1 MPLGEEVMDH
11 GRHIPADVEPE
22 ALSIKNLFET
32 GCLSRCE
39 TRRTHPGQT
48 KVFKAH
54 IIRLLSS
61 TTMHWT
67 RQKTTLLALSCLQA
81 THLIMGQTKPP
92 LRLLPEANPDEL
104 EAMPTHESAMS
115 SQAHPGAGTS
125 DQIDV
130 QRDGTGQQIT
140 KNKNKEKKQPSGTAA
155 DFITKTEV
163 KEEHHLTLEEEFNTL
178 REQLLIFQGKVVEQ
192 NSHTTF
198 WGEATNAL
206 DVRKLLSTKIDIPK
220 DFELQIKELQNIH
233 KLIPNSNRDRL
244 FKLTDNEVVI
254 EPLAE
259 PIVPPVPLEPVV
271 PSSLFESLMQRGR
284 SLFTWPKDTSSEAD
298 TVGSRT
304 PVEAQTIVQDSEV
317 SDPKAT
323 ETFVKTTSPEYV
335 LESGVLTGDTLGI
348 VRRMASWDWLEKLNT
363 LLHKILPIEDVVKLM
378 EFKTGNFEA
387 LLLQHFVFRT
397 VELLFKHSLI
407 PQEHVVRLLESRDT
421 VRLAAAAV
429 SDFRFRP
436 RLSDLNFGDCFQGFV
451 FSKEFNILVIEGIK
465 KIDPIPSMPELVYF
479 YHRFQPNSRGKS
491 SAIGGT
497 ENTNIHR
504 VELGD
509 NDDQLRRRPTP
520 SEDSDIKLACPQ
532 GERTRRQVSAAVNG
546 EAGAIWISDTRPLLG
561 EGTSQ
566 QNGAGTNP
574 EAHATQLPEAGLAQ
588 TEERRQKIDGG
599 LESNGK
605 TGTMGKL
612 LLTRKDGFDALR
624 GQLVIFKQVAI
635 RKNSMRNIYRE
646 VDDWWEF
653 CTRFK
658 EKKKLLRD
666 IQKLQSIHR
675 LLPASERDRLFKL
688 SDQEVVLAPLKP
700 AEPLEALDPKSM
712 LKKDKQRLEEIHTRK
727 KTPSSS
733 FNLVMAR
740 KPVGDLKT
748 SRVPRDSHHGAEES
762 STTISFHL
770 EPGKLTGDV
779 LDNVR
784 KSVTSDWLE
793 KLNVLLHKI
802 IPAKRGVRIIA
813 TNTGNLEAL
822 LLQHFVFR
830 TVELIHKN
838 GLVSSEQVLKFLE
851 VPDTMLVAAAMVYE
865 WTFLLPL
872 GRNGYRG
879 CFTSFNF
886 SEDFTNIIKQD
897 LDEDF
902 EELEQ
907 RAPTME
913 EELDSLQQQ
922 VAMFKKTTAQKNS
935 ILIALLEGKGW
946 KVSYDQYREG
956 NKLTKVAGELQL
968 ILNTLPTSKEDR
980 LFKLIDKGIELSP
993 LEPKK
998 SVRNQLWRGILKR
1011 ITTLKSWYE
1020 TQHLGSETTASDHR
1034 SAKALSTSNSPT
1046 NPEAGKLRGNELD
1059 LVMDWVTWGWLDKLA
1074 ELLHETISIEAANE
1088 IIRTGDRKPEALLLH
1103 QFIFRTVEYLHKHE
1117 LIPLSHLSA
1126 FLATKDTVQFAGI
1139 NVFRS
1144 WKFILNLSHWYWNFT
1159 GF

>member
-1 MPLGEEVMDH
+1 
-11 GRHIPADVEPE
+11 
-22 ALSIKNLFET
+22 
-32 GCLSRCE
+32 
-39 TRRTHPGQT
+39 
-48 KVFKAH
+48 
-54 IIRLLSS
+54 
-61 TTMHWT
+61 
-67 RQKTTLLALSCLQA
+67 
-81 THLIMGQTKPP
+81 MGQTKPP

-130 QRDGTGQQIT
+130 QREGTGQQIT

-407 PQEHVVRLLESRDT
+407 PQEHVCD
-421 VRLAAAAV
+421 
-429 SDFRFRP
+429 
-436 RLSDLNFGDCFQGFV
+436 
-451 FSKEFNILVIEGIK
+451 
-465 KIDPIPSMPELVYF
+465 
-479 YHRFQPNSRGKS
+479 RG
-491 SAIGGT
+491 A

-509 NDDQLRRRPTP
+509 NDDQLRRRPTHLKIRISNSP
-520 SEDSDIKLACPQ
+520 VLREKEPED
-532 GERTRRQVSAAVNG
+532 
-546 EAGAIWISDTRPLLG
+546 
-561 EGTSQ
+561 SQ

-612 LLTRKDGFDALR
+612 
-624 GQLVIFKQVAI
+624 VAESKI
-635 RKNSMRNIYRE
+635 
-646 VDDWWEF
+646 
-653 CTRFK
+653 
-658 EKKKLLRD
+658 
-666 IQKLQSIHR
+666 
-675 LLPASERDRLFKL
+675 A
-688 SDQEVVLAPLKP
+688 
-700 AEPLEALDPKSM
+700 
-712 LKKDKQRLEEIHTRK
+712 
-727 KTPSSS
+727 
-733 FNLVMAR
+733 
-740 KPVGDLKT
+740 
-748 SRVPRDSHHGAEES
+748 HG
-762 STTISFHL
+762 
-770 EPGKLTGDV
+770 P
-779 LDNVR
+779 
-784 KSVTSDWLE
+784 
-793 KLNVLLHKI
+793 
-802 IPAKRGVRIIA
+802 
-813 TNTGNLEAL
+813 
-822 LLQHFVFR
+822 
-830 TVELIHKN
+830 
-838 GLVSSEQVLKFLE
+838 
-851 VPDTMLVAAAMVYE
+851 
-865 WTFLLPL
+865 
-872 GRNGYRG
+872 
-879 CFTSFNF
+879 C
-886 SEDFTNIIKQD
+886 
-897 LDEDF
+897 
-902 EELEQ
+902 
-907 RAPTME
+907 
-913 EELDSLQQQ
+913 
-922 VAMFKKTTAQKNS
+922 
-935 ILIALLEGKGW
+935 
-946 KVSYDQYREG
+946 
-956 NKLTKVAGELQL
+956 
-968 ILNTLPTSKEDR
+968 
-980 LFKLIDKGIELSP
+980 
-993 LEPKK
+993 
-998 SVRNQLWRGILKR
+998 RNQKKFCSQGKTDLM
-1011 ITTLKSWYE
+1011 
-1020 TQHLGSETTASDHR
+1020 
-1034 SAKALSTSNSPT
+1034 LS
-1046 NPEAGKLRGNELD
+1046 
-1059 LVMDWVTWGWLDKLA
+1059 
-1074 ELLHETISIEAANE
+1074 
-1088 IIRTGDRKPEALLLH
+1088 GD
-1103 QFIFRTVEYLHKHE
+1103 
-1117 LIPLSHLSA
+1117 SS
-1126 FLATKDTVQFAGI
+1126 
-1139 NVFRS
+1139 
-1144 WKFILNLSHWYWNFT
+1144 
-1159 GF
+1159 